1 MTRKIDQFQQAQD
14 VITLSKLC
22 YYRDYEFKPAN
33 TYYSGGASRRTS
45 GASKLHFVLN
55 NPAELDT
62 VQTILHKYGFH
73 LLGYKYWNSG
83 AKMTLTF
90 DMPEDSV
97 VFVKKIKPRG
107 IGGFIRRNTLPLIIK
122 LAEALDDDKTR

>member
-1 MTRKIDQFQQAQD
+1 MKKIDKFQQAQD
-14 VITLSKLC
+14 VLTLSNLC
-22 YYRDYEFKPAN
+22 YYRDYDFKPSQ
-33 TYYSGGASRRTS
+33 TFYSGGASMRIS
-45 GASKLHFVLN
+45 GGSKLHFVLN
-55 NPAELDT
+55 DPAELDT
-62 VQTILHKYGFH
+62 VVRILGKYGFC
-73 LLGYKYWNSG
+73 LLGHKYWNRG

-97 VFVKKIKPRG
+97 KFVKKIKPRG